1 MKTLSLIALGSGLGG
16 GLRYGIDLLVLNVRL
31 DGFPLST
38 LFVNLS
44 GSLLVGYLAGRW
56 ATAGKAG
63 PPSQKWHF
71 WVIGF
76 CGGYTTFSAFSW
88 QVMDLVRSSHGTLAG
103 AYAAGS
109 LGFGLVAVYL
119 GLMLAARR
127 QSSGST
133 QQP

>member
-56 ATAGKAG
+56 ATAGKVG

-119 GLMLAARR
+119 GLVLAACR